1 MGQRVDSHVGQRV
14 DSRVGQR
21 VLRTALKRYSA
32 RTFYIWNKN
41 GLVPRVDA
49 EYHGFAFFRGFVT
62 TPCCTLLVPEHYV
75 PFVVSCVLVVVV
87 DQFFSVCFFSFALGI
102 FFTTDTH
109 ISKSRSVLRPY
120 NNIRHKNKTPDSNA
134 VHKI

>member
-62 TPCCTLLVPEHYV
+62 TPCCTFLGVIAPNPSTLNQWPVQTSFIFWGFYV
-75 PFVVSCVLVVVV
+75 C
-87 DQFFSVCFFSFALGI
+87 QFYVCQC
-102 FFTTDTH
+102 
-109 ISKSRSVLRPY
+109 
-120 NNIRHKNKTPDSNA
+120 
-134 VHKI
+134 